1 MTQRGRAFQKGR
13 SGNPAGRP
21 KGARHKTT
29 LAMEALLAGEAE
41 GIARKAVE
49 LAKEG
54 DTVALRLCL
63 DRLLPVR
70 KDRPVPFALP
80 PIESSADLTKATAAL
95 LEAVARGELTPS
107 EAAELGKLVEVHVKA
122 IETRDFAARLDAL
135 EAGTGGRICT
145 RG

>member
-1 MTQRGRAFQKGR
+1 MTERGRGFQKGK

-29 LAMEALLAGEAE
+29 IAMEALLAGEAE
-41 GIARKAVE
+41 GLTRTAIE
-49 LAKEG
+49 LANSG
-54 DTVALRLCL
+54 DTTALRLCL

-80 PIESSADLTKATAAL
+80 PIEGSADVTRATAAL
-95 LEAVARGELTPS
+95 LEAVARGDLTPS
-107 EAAELGKLVEVHVKA
+107 EAAELGKIVEVHVRA

-135 EAGTGGRICT
+135 EAGAAQTSGR
-145 RG
+145 G